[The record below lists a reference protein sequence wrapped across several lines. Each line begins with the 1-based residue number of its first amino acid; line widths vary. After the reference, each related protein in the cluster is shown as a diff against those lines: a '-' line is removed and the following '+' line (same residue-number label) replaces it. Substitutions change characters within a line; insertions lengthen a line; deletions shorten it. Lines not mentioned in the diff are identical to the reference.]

1 VQTERIAQGG
11 SGMSQNAKTKRDRV
25 ELNVTISREE
35 QEQAFQQTSLRIR
48 TSAVDEKSK
57 QLREL
62 TEKQNGRVRSST
74 FSRDPDGREM
84 ASLSLRV
91 PMKNYSAL
99 MQSLNS
105 LGKVEDVSV
114 QRQDRTGAQVDEAN
128 APADISIQVYSQGN
142 IVSHQTGL
150 LSTLR
155 RTLAQSA
162 GAIMWS
168 FRMIGVAVAFLAPWA
183 IALVALIWIVKRVI
197 RARRKL

>member
-1 VQTERIAQGG
+1 MQTQRIAQGG
-11 SGMSQNAKTKRDRV
+11 AGMSESAKTKRDKV

-48 TSAVDEKSK
+48 TSSVDEKSK

-62 TEKQNGRVRSST
+62 TEKQNGRVRSSS
-74 FSRDPDGREM
+74 FSRDPDGREV
-84 ASLSLRV
+84 SDVSLRV

-114 QRQDRTGAQVDEAN
+114 QRQDRTGAQIDEAN

-142 IVSHQTGL
+142 IVSSETGL
-150 LSTLR
+150 FATLR

-162 GAIMWS
+162 SAIMWS

-183 IALVALIWIVKRVI
+183 IALVAVIWIMKRVI